1 MIWFLDR
8 AAMKDKKLTVGELIE
23 QLRAYPQYYRVVYMS
38 SDRSEPSYANR
49 SQVIQTIRKT
59 HAGNQNIST
68 TSEPVVELKFERD

>member
-49 SQVIQTIRKT
+49 SQVIQTVRKT